1 MADRSVERHSLQNL
15 ALEPA
20 TARLLFAGVLAVALA
35 LTRWTIAPQFL
46 FDYDNVNFAL
56 ALKQFAPLLSQPHR
70 GYPLYVGV
78 SRIVHWFGFSPEW
91 TSLSMGFLG
100 SLIALV
106 FLIPLARDM
115 FGFRAA
121 WIAPL
126 LLFCHPTFVMAGA
139 VDHVRTFLAAGAIA
153 TALFTWRGQFKT
165 AAFALGLAGGF
176 RMELVPTLLPL
187 FLLSPLLVHRV
198 SWKHLIAPCAILAV
212 TTTPWVLFTVLRS
225 GGFSAALQFNS
236 AMLRDNAHSFWYEG
250 FTYRATVMA
259 LFATYW
265 NGIGSL
271 SWLWA
276 IPAAISRDKA
286 PDRWREFVF
295 LAIWFVP
302 PYLLSAVV
310 QVTDPDQTLA
320 SMAATCL
327 VGAWALSRVRSRWT
341 ALACFISI
349 ALFVFPPVHMG
360 REASLP
366 WIRRVSA
373 VEKRALEGV
382 ARAPGPRL
390 ISIRGEYPTWRLVSY
405 YFPEDWIQQSN
416 FTAHANRA
424 LTNSP
429 PQGLR
434 SHVVINEQGDV
445 FIESSLLPA
454 PVSPTVRSWP
464 PVGR

>member
-1 MADRSVERHSLQNL
+1 MACEVLCKLTFNQMADRSVERHSLQNP

-20 TARLLFAGVLAVALA
+20 TTRLLFVGVLAVALA

-46 FDYDNVNFAL
+46 FDFDNVNFAL

-100 SLIALV
+100 SLVALV

-153 TALFTWRGQFKT
+153 TALFVWRGQFKT
-165 AAFALGLAGGF
+165 AAFVLGLAGGF
-176 RMELVPTLLPL
+176 RMELAPTLLPL

-198 SWKHLIAPCAILAV
+198 SWKRLIAPCAILAL

-225 GGFSAALQFNS
+225 GAFSAALQFNS
-236 AMLRDNAHSFWYEG
+236 AMLRDNARSFWYEG
-250 FTYRATVMA
+250 FTYRATIMA

-276 IPAAISRDKA
+276 IPAAISRDNA
-286 PDRWREFVF
+286 PDRWREFAF

-327 VGAWALSRVRSRWT
+327 VGAWALSRLRSRWT

-382 ARAPGPRL
+382 AHTPGPRL

-416 FTAHANRA
+416 VTAHANRV
-424 LTNSP
+424 LTNTP
-429 PQGLR
+429 PRDLR

-445 FIESSLLPA
+445 FIE
-454 PVSPTVRSWP
+454 
-464 PVGR
+464 